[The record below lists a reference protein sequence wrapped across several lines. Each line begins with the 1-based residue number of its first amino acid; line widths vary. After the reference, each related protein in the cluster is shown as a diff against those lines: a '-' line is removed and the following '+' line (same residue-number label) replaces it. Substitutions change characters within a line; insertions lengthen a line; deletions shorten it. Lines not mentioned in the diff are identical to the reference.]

1 MRSRHSMRRRMQ
13 EKIYR
18 TGDAG
23 VSLSDIRSGLSLI
36 GNSTGQR
43 LQKTLYQTA
52 DAGHS
57 L

>member
-1 MRSRHSMRRRMQ
+1 MRRRMQ

-23 VSLSDIRSGLSLI
+23 VSLSDIHSGLSLI
-36 GNSTGQR
+36 SHSTRQR